1 MARISEHPI
10 LEFEKGR
17 EVTFTFEGQKL
28 KGYEGETI
36 AAALH
41 AAGIRSLHETEKK
54 HLHRGLFCAIGNCSS
69 CLMKVNGIPNVR
81 VCVEPL
87 REGITVERQI
97 GNVKP
102 EVDVNIEAKLSN
114 ERELITTEL
123 LIIGGGPAGMCAAIE
138 AAEAGVE
145 VILLERNSDL
155 GGQLIKQTHKFFGS
169 EKQNAGTRGVKI
181 SIDLAAKI
189 KSMPKITLWTD
200 SIAAG
205 FYKNGVVMVDK
216 NGVVEGIKAEKII
229 IATGAFEKNLVFPN
243 NDLPGV
249 YGAGAVQTLMNM
261 EGVIPA
267 KNVLMIGGGNIG
279 LIVSYQLMQAGVNVA
294 AVIEAAP
301 HIGGYQV
308 HANKLRR
315 AQVPVITRHTIKY
328 AYGKEK
334 VEGAVIC
341 ELDDKFQPIPG
352 TEQDVKCDAICM
364 AVGLAPL
371 PELFFQAGCDMKFIP
386 ELGGYVP
393 VIDDARH
400 TSVHNVYAAGD
411 AGGVEEASSAMLT
424 GKLAGL
430 SAAHD
435 FGRVEDFETK
445 FADYLEQLDSLRP
458 VGGKIKNGIE
468 KTKEG
473 SPVKYEY

>member
-1 MARISEHPI
+1 MARINEHPI
-10 LEFEKGR
+10 LDFKKGK
-17 EVTFTFEGQKL
+17 EVTFYYEGQEL
-28 KGYEGETI
+28 KGCEGETI

-41 AAGIRSLHETEKK
+41 AAGVRSLHETEKK
-54 HLHRGLFCAIGNCSS
+54 HRHRGLFCAIGNCSS

-87 REGITVERQI
+87 REGITVERQV

-102 EVDVNIEAKLSN
+102 EVDVHIEAKLSK
-114 ERELITTEL
+114 EKELVQTEL
-123 LIIGGGPAGMCAAIE
+123 LIVGGGPAGMCAAVE
-138 AAEAGVE
+138 AAEAGVK
-145 VILLERNSDL
+145 VLLLERNADL

-169 EKQNAGTRGVKI
+169 EKQNAGTRGVQI
-181 SIDLAAKI
+181 SIELAEKI
-189 KSMPKITLWTD
+189 KSMPEITLWTNA
-200 SIAAG
+200 IAAG
-205 FYKNGVVMVDK
+205 FYKNGIVMVDK
-216 NGVVEGIKAEKII
+216 NGVVEGVKAEKII

-267 KNVLMIGGGNIG
+267 ENVLMVGGGNIG

-301 HIGGYQV
+301 RIGGYEV

-315 AQVPVITRHTIKY
+315 AQVPVMTRHTIKQ
-328 AYGKEK
+328 AYGNGK

-341 ELDDKFQPIPG
+341 EVDEHFQPIPG

-371 PELFFQAGCDMKFIP
+371 PELFFQAGCEMKFVP

-400 TSVHNVYAAGD
+400 TSVDNVYAAGD

-435 FGRVEDFETK
+435 FGRVEDFDAK
-445 FADYLEQLDSLRP
+445 FADYLDQLDSLRP
-458 VGGKIKNGIE
+458 LGGKIRNGIV

-473 SPVKYEY
+473 SPVNYEH

>member
-1 MARISEHPI
+1 MARIKNHPI
-10 LEFEKGR
+10 LDFKKGR
-17 EVTFTFEGQKL
+17 EVTFTFEGKMM

-41 AAGIRSLHETEKK
+41 AAGVRSLHETEKK
-54 HLHRGLFCAIGNCSS
+54 HRHRGLFCAIGNCSS

-87 REGITVERQI
+87 REGVVVERQT
-97 GNVKP
+97 GNAKP
-102 EVDVNIEAKLSN
+102 KVDVEIEKKLSN
-114 ERELITTEL
+114 ERELVQTDL
-123 LIIGGGPAGMCAAIE
+123 LVIGGGPAGMCAAIE

-145 VILLERNSDL
+145 VLLLERYNNL
-155 GGQLIKQTHKFFGS
+155 GGQLVKQTHKFFGS
-169 EKQNAGTRGVKI
+169 EKQNAGTRGVQISYDLTEKI
-181 SIDLAAKI
+181 RNN
-189 KSMPKITLWTD
+189 PEITLWTNA
-200 SIAAG
+200 IAAG
-205 FYKNGVVMVDK
+205 FYKNGVVMVDRD
-216 NGVVEGIKAEKII
+216 GVAEGVKADRII

-267 KNVLMIGGGNIG
+267 ENVLMVGGGNIG

-294 AVIEAAP
+294 AVIEAAQQ
-301 HIGGYQV
+301 IGGYQV

-315 AQVPVITRHTIKY
+315 AKVPVLTRHTIKY

-341 ELDDKFQPIPG
+341 EVNDKFEPIPG

-371 PELFFQAGCDMKFIP
+371 PELFFKQ
-386 ELGGYVP
+386 
-393 VIDDARH
+393 DAR
-400 TSVHNVYAAGD
+400 
-411 AGGVEEASSAMLT
+411 
-424 GKLAGL
+424 
-430 SAAHD
+430 
-435 FGRVEDFETK
+435 
-445 FADYLEQLDSLRP
+445 
-458 VGGKIKNGIE
+458 
-468 KTKEG
+468 
-473 SPVKYEY
+473 

>member
-1 MARISEHPI
+1 MARINEHPI
-10 LEFEKGR
+10 LDFKKGK
-17 EVTFTFEGQKL
+17 EVTFYYEGQKL
-28 KGYEGETI
+28 KGCEGETI

-41 AAGIRSLHETEKK
+41 AAGVRSLHETEKK
-54 HLHRGLFCAIGNCSS
+54 HRHRGLFCAIGNCSS

-87 REGITVERQI
+87 REGITVERQV

-102 EVDVNIEAKLSN
+102 EVDVHIEAKLSK
-114 ERELITTEL
+114 EKELVQTEL
-123 LIIGGGPAGMCAAIE
+123 VIVGGGPAGMCAAVE
-138 AAEAGVE
+138 AAEAGVK
-145 VILLERNSDL
+145 VLLLERNADL

-169 EKQNAGTRGVKI
+169 EKQNAGTRGVQI
-181 SIDLAAKI
+181 SIELAEKI
-189 KSMPKITLWTD
+189 KSMPEITLWTNA
-200 SIAAG
+200 IAAG
-205 FYKNGVVMVDK
+205 FYKNGIVMVDK
-216 NGVVEGIKAEKII
+216 NGVVEGVKAEKII

-267 KNVLMIGGGNIG
+267 ENVLMVGGGNIG

-301 HIGGYQV
+301 RIGGYEV

-315 AQVPVITRHTIKY
+315 AQVPVMTRHTIKQ
-328 AYGKEK
+328 AYGNGK

-341 ELDDKFQPIPG
+341 EVDEHFQPIPG

-371 PELFFQAGCDMKFIP
+371 PELFFQAGCEMKFVP

-400 TSVHNVYAAGD
+400 TSVDNVYAAGD

-435 FGRVEDFETK
+435 FGRVEDFDAK
-445 FADYLEQLDSLRP
+445 FADYLDQLDSLRP
-458 VGGKIKNGIE
+458 LGGKIRNGIV

-473 SPVKYEY
+473 SPVNYEH